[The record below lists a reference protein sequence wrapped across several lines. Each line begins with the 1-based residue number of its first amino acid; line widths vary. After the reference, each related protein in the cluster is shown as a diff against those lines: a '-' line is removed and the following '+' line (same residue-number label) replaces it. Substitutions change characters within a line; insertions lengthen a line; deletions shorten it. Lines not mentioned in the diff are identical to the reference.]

1 MKILMLILLMVQLA
15 FPQKILLSHP
25 HTPDDQIGKAPQTYE
40 STTQPIPHDQRNV
53 KKDASEKQRQEQ
65 INVHKEPPLQPL
77 PSWYPKREAED
88 LPACQHLDMTKNFSK
103 VRNLE
108 DFMENCSIEEGYSV
122 YDNGGRGGTLDQLH
136 ILKNA
141 ITYAR
146 WSESDE
152 HRFCKSDL
160 TDINL
165 LPDKTYQDFIA
176 FLEKHRLRQ
185 KSLLAVAFPI
195 PLEEFYS
202 FWCKDTRL
210 CDLLLRN
217 PWGEN
222 KSHYYVLGTI
232 DYRYTWNPVLNID
245 DKLYWVWTYTSLKKT
260 LLAKESEWKVS
271 ALSGDT
277 LFVSR
282 FMDNQIVNDPKLLAQ
297 EEKGY
302 WLTKFKIKRC
312 EINLWKIPPS

>member
-15 FPQKILLSHP
+15 FSQKILLFHP
-25 HTPDDQIGKAPQTYE
+25 HTPDDQIREAPQTYE

-53 KKDASEKQRQEQ
+53 KKDASEKQSQEQ

-77 PSWYPKREAED
+77 PSWYPKREAKD

-108 DFMENCSIEEGYSV
+108 DFMENCSFEEGYSV
-122 YDNGGRGGTLDQLH
+122 YDNAGRGGTQDQLS
-136 ILKNA
+136 ILKDA

-146 WSESDE
+146 GSESDE
-152 HRFCKSDL
+152 RRFCKSAL

-176 FLEKHRLRQ
+176 FLEKHHLRQ

-195 PLEEFYS
+195 PIAESYS

-210 CDLLLRN
+210 CDLLLKN

-232 DYRYTWNPVLNID
+232 DYRYTWNPVLDID
-245 DKLYWVWTYTSLKKT
+245 DKLYWIWESKWLEKT
-260 LLAKESEWKVS
+260 WLYEEGRRAVS
-271 ALSGDT
+271 SISGDT